1 MASVNASME
10 QYYAAR
16 AACYDA
22 VYNRPERH
30 DDILATKA
38 LLAQRCAGKSVL
50 EGAAGTGYWT
60 PCIAVVASRVVAF
73 DATPEPLAFVR
84 LRPGTATLPLPCQ
97 PARHVASRST
107 GHAAR

>member
-22 VYNRPERH
+22 VYNRPERQ

-50 EGAAGTGYWT
+50 EIAAGTGYPGNRSWT
-60 PCIAVVASRVVAF
+60 RPSGLRWGALARRD
-73 DATPEPLAFVR
+73 DAA
-84 LRPGTATLPLPCQ
+84 G
-97 PARHVASRST
+97 S
-107 GHAAR
+107 